1 MSKKISNRE
10 HDQLTHKSKPTQTPV
25 KLIEVTQENLNSVLL
40 ELKKDESL
48 LKLNLKNIVNFM
60 FKTCHDNSQI
70 LAKLKILHTVD
81 KDLDDKDITDAVDLD
96 VIDSIFSIIS
106 HLLGYD
112 TTNLKNTVLIM
123 SGEIYPFS
131 RRLSLWY
138 FKNKQ
143 LEDKEVDFYLDEIER
158 IVFKTGNIN
167 FITEVYENCMEE
179 VDEEDMNDSMEVSED
194 ECEKVEEDNQVPT
207 INLDLNNQIPNL
219 DLKELEDSEEMDRLD
234 KALGIVLKSKAG
246 LSVADKKRI
255 AKCLDVIEVILERN
269 PIERIIHFKRFIG
282 LVDIDDVLF
291 KKVFRVIKM
300 LIKKY
305 PPSHLEDL
313 YAIYAKSLYKYKNI
327 SRTIDTMQDF
337 FKGIFKWMDVFK
349 ASSKNELLDLN
360 IVDRSKVSKDEF
372 YSFCFNEEV
381 HLWKIQHLLLYF
393 TRKEDNVKI
402 LEAFIELVN
411 RIEFSDEK
419 LSVIESI
426 NNRIKVLQ

>member
-1 MSKKISNRE
+1 
-10 HDQLTHKSKPTQTPV
+10 
-25 KLIEVTQENLNSVLL
+25 
-40 ELKKDESL
+40 
-48 LKLNLKNIVNFM
+48 
-60 FKTCHDNSQI
+60 
-70 LAKLKILHTVD
+70 
-81 KDLDDKDITDAVDLD
+81 
-96 VIDSIFSIIS
+96 
-106 HLLGYD
+106 
-112 TTNLKNTVLIM
+112 
-123 SGEIYPFS
+123 
-131 RRLSLWY
+131 
-138 FKNKQ
+138 
-143 LEDKEVDFYLDEIER
+143 
-158 IVFKTGNIN
+158 
-167 FITEVYENCMEE
+167 
-179 VDEEDMNDSMEVSED
+179 
-194 ECEKVEEDNQVPT
+194 
-207 INLDLNNQIPNL
+207 
-219 DLKELEDSEEMDRLD
+219 MDRLD
-234 KALGIVLKSKAG
+234 KALGIVFKSKSG

-305 PPSHLEDL
+305 PPSLSEDL